1 MAEPKTIVEYG
12 KRCLLCRNDSAASRL
27 LCWKHCDDIRD
38 MLDGENLG
46 YPLDGIPPS
55 IPVLYRTLDVMPGS
69 TGLGERRAP
78 GFESTPPLSMH
89 RAAMRDPRTLPSDDD
104 PVRSVLGTLAGIAYS
119 VVEELDCPPPFAP
132 RTVYTL
138 CAWLS
143 GRLEALTRLP
153 WADDMYRDLTH
164 LRDQLRAAHGD
175 PLPRSIGHCTN
186 VITVAG
192 TGGGS
197 SFNHPCGNALF
208 PPRDRRE
215 SVVQC
220 GHCGKVYDGIAQ
232 LRMSIGDGAA

>member
-138 CAWLS
+138 CA
-143 GRLEALTRLP
+143 
-153 WADDMYRDLTH
+153 
-164 LRDQLRAAHGD
+164 
-175 PLPRSIGHCTN
+175 
-186 VITVAG
+186 
-192 TGGGS
+192 
-197 SFNHPCGNALF
+197 LF